1 MLKKGHEMN
10 REDIEKNLNSSD
22 TAILRVSARNYSHPT
37 IYTVVKVLEFGEDSF
52 TITDKF
58 HRKITLLYSLVEQI
72 TTTKKRDD
80 MYGDK

>member
-1 MLKKGHEMN
+1 MN
-10 REDIEKNLNSSD
+10 REDIEKNLSNSSD

-58 HRKITLLYSLVEQI
+58 HKKITLLYSLVEQI
-72 TTTKKRDD
+72 TTQKRDD
-80 MYGDK
+80 TYGKK